1 MKIQIGATS
10 PKLAEQLKGLAA
22 KRDLDFADRVSE
34 AISFLRIS
42 RFLTDSQA
50 DSATKR
56 LIKAIQK
63 VVGNYHKS

>member
-22 KRDLDFADRVSE
+22 KRDLDFADRVSA
-34 AISFLRIS
+34 AISFLHIS
-42 RFLTDSQA
+42 GFLTDSQA
-50 DSATKR
+50 DYATKK

-63 VVGNYHKS
+63 VVSNYHKS